1 MIKLTLVVPCFNEEK
16 SIPKLIMSIS
26 KLNSNIDFL
35 IVENGSTDDSK
46 IYLKKVENNL
56 NSNIKILYLDKND
69 GYGNGVYKGLS
80 SITNSDF
87 VGWIHDGISQSP
99 KELVEFGQ
107 LDPFNNKMVNFL
119 DAVRSWLREDAEYI
133 EKGNR
138 NMIKKVKIR
147 TPQIKRLFRDF
158 VPEDVKFLD
167 ENMAKILLYDVSL
180 LAQNLEMPNSDE
192 VNKVLEAF
200 DTNKDG
206 KVDLDD
212 FGMIGSLSRSARMRK
227 HYKSLSDFNCR
238 MENLVQ
244 GLLVH

>member
-87 VGWIHDGISQSP
+87 VGWIHGDLQF
-99 KELVEFGQ
+99 EFEK
-107 LDPFNNKMVNFL
+107 NKYF
-119 DAVRSWLREDAEYI
+119 I
-133 EKGNR
+133 
-138 NMIKKVKIR
+138 
-147 TPQIKRLFRDF
+147 
-158 VPEDVKFLD
+158 
-167 ENMAKILLYDVSL
+167 
-180 LAQNLEMPNSDE
+180 
-192 VNKVLEAF
+192 
-200 DTNKDG
+200 
-206 KVDLDD
+206 
-212 FGMIGSLSRSARMRK
+212 
-227 HYKSLSDFNCR
+227 
-238 MENLVQ
+238 
-244 GLLVH
+244 